1 MTTTHDRPAGGGP
14 VDTQATTTTTAALA
28 TISRGWSIF
37 PVLPNAK
44 SPVITDWENRA
55 TRNADVIA
63 KVWRSDHNI
72 GIACGPSGLVVVDL
86 DCGKPLP
93 ATWDTMPGVVDGQD
107 VLAVL
112 CERHD
117 PEWPS
122 WPDWRSTYTVQTPS
136 GGWHLYFKAADDTIR
151 NSTAKLGPMIDI
163 RAAGGFVV
171 GAGSVVNGSAYEVV
185 IDNDPKPLP
194 QWISRLLVARP
205 KVEPQSLASRLS
217 LLSKPGV
224 RSADRYVTAAFN
236 NELDAVRTA
245 PQGQRNDQLNRSAFA
260 ISRFVAASQL
270 DGTHAA
276 AALLDAAL
284 HAGLT
289 EFESVRTI
297 RSAFTAQETLL

>member
-14 VDTQATTTTTAALA
+14 VDTQTTTTAALA

-37 PVLPNAK
+37 PVLPNDK
-44 SPVITDWENRA
+44 RPVITDWENRA
-55 TRNADVIA
+55 TRKPDIIA
-63 KVWRSDHNI
+63 KHWLADHNI

-93 ATWDTMPGVVDGQD
+93 APWDTMPGIVDGQD
-107 VLAVL
+107 VLTVL

-122 WPDWRSTYTVQTPS
+122 WPAWRSTYTVQTPS

-151 NSTAKLGPMIDI
+151 NSSGKLGPLIDI
-163 RAAGGFVV
+163 RAAGGYVV
-171 GAGSVVNGSAYEVV
+171 GAGSVVNGRVYEVV

-194 QWISRLLVARP
+194 EWISRLLVTRP
-205 KVEPQSLASRLS
+205 KAEPQSLASRLS
-217 LLSKPGV
+217 QLSQTVV
-224 RSADRYVTAAFN
+224 RTPERYVTAALN

-260 ISRFVAASQL
+260 LSRFVVAGQL
-270 DGTHAA
+270 DGTSAA
-276 AALLDAAL
+276 SALLDAAL

-297 RSAFTAQETLL
+297 RSAFSAQETLL